1 MLINDREEIFHSR
14 RCRLCI
20 YNNDINVLPNV
31 FYAPHVKPIL
41 SLRSHI
47 LMSHLSFH
55 HIFPVSRSASALAFS
70 FREAREINFLLP
82 RKKKRKKE
90 GKKVVK
96 SRDGINRMVHGFE
109 LSHVSS
115 AMFGTC
121 ESVPERDGTRRMK

>member
-1 MLINDREEIFHSR
+1 
-14 RCRLCI
+14 
-20 YNNDINVLPNV
+20 VLPNV
-31 FYAPHVKPIL
+31 FYASHVKPIL

-55 HIFPVSRSASALAFS
+55 HIFPVSRSACS

-82 RKKKRKKE
+82 RKKRE
-90 GKKVVK
+90 EKKVVK

-115 AMFGTC
+115 AML
-121 ESVPERDGTRRMK
+121 EASVAERDGTGG